1 MRADRLLA
9 TVLLLQA
16 RGRLTAPELAER
28 LEVSVR
34 TVYRDLD
41 ALSAAGVPVYATTG
55 RNGGVTLPPGYRP
68 DLTALRPAEA
78 RALFLG
84 GAPGPLTE
92 LGVGDVLEG
101 ALRKLSAAL
110 PATARGEAERARQRL
125 LVDSTDFWQGPAE
138 PPPHLRTVEGAVW
151 GDQRL
156 RISYA
161 RYGRAPSERVIDP
174 YALVAKQGVWYLV
187 AAVAPEGA
195 GVPAQG
201 AGEAGRG
208 ERRGR
213 GRQRG
218 AAGAAREPVVFRV
231 SRIAAATVL
240 DEPGQRP
247 PDFDLAAFWTAWC
260 AAFLASVPRYPTTLR
275 ATPAAARLLGRRF
288 GRGVPP
294 PPPGEPDADGRVT
307 LEIDLETLE
316 VACNSVLGVGPEA
329 EVLAPPELRA
339 EVIARLAAASA
350 RYAPPGAPPA
360 AGTAPGGGER
370 PAPLP

>member
-41 ALSAAGVPVYATTG
+41 ALSAAGVPVYATAG
-55 RNGGVTLPPGYRP
+55 RNGGVTLPDGYRL

-84 GAPGPLTE
+84 GAPGPLSE
-92 LGVGDVLEG
+92 LGVGDVLDG

-110 PATARGEAERARQRL
+110 PAATRDEAERARQRL
-125 LVDSTDFWQGPAE
+125 LVDSTDFWPAPAA

-151 GDQRL
+151 GDRRL
-156 RISYA
+156 RIGYA
-161 RYGRAPSERVIDP
+161 RYGREPSERVVDP
-174 YALVAKQGVWYLV
+174 YALVAKRGIWYLV
-187 AAVAPEGA
+187 GAIAPAA
-195 GVPAQG
+195 
-201 AGEAGRG
+201 RS
-208 ERRGR
+208 
-213 GRQRG
+213 G
-218 AAGAAREPVVFRV
+218 AAPREPVVFRV
-231 SRIAAATVL
+231 SRIVAAAVL

-247 PDFDLAAFWTAWC
+247 EGFDLAGFWTAWC

-275 ATPAAARLLGRRF
+275 ATPAAAGRLGRQF
-288 GRGVPP
+288 SRGAPP
-294 PPPGEPDADGRVT
+294 PPLGEPDGEGRVL

-316 VACNSVLGVGPEA
+316 VACGSVLGMGPEV

-339 EVIARLAAASA
+339 AVIARLAAAAA
-350 RYAPPGAPPA
+350 RYAA
-360 AGTAPGGGER
+360 AAPGDGGAAR

>member
-92 LGVGDVLEG
+92 LGVGDVLDG

-125 LVDSTDFWQGPAE
+125 LVDSTDFWQGPARAAA
-138 PPPHLRTVEGAVW
+138 HLRTVEGAVW

-187 AAVAPEGA
+187 GAVAPEGA
-195 GVPAQG
+195 GAAGG
-201 AGEAGRG
+201 AGGRPRAPG
-208 ERRGR
+208 RPGRASDASGSGSVAQQGRRGSRWSSGSRASRRPRCWTSR
-213 GRQRG
+213 GSARRTSTWPLSGRRG
-218 AAGAAREPVVFRV
+218 APTSWPASPATPPPCGPRRRRPACWAGA
-231 SRIAAATVL
+231 S
-240 DEPGQRP
+240 
-247 PDFDLAAFWTAWC
+247 
-260 AAFLASVPRYPTTLR
+260 
-275 ATPAAARLLGRRF
+275 
-288 GRGVPP
+288 
-294 PPPGEPDADGRVT
+294 
-307 LEIDLETLE
+307 
-316 VACNSVLGVGPEA
+316 
-329 EVLAPPELRA
+329 
-339 EVIARLAAASA
+339 AAAS
-350 RYAPPGAPPA
+350 RRRCPA
-360 AGTAPGGGER
+360 SRTRTAG
-370 PAPLP
+370 